1 MLIERK
7 QKARM
12 DQIQQQ
18 IKTVTVVGLI
28 ANIVLSFLKI
38 IGGFLANSHA
48 LIADGVHSISDLAS
62 DFLVLWASKKS
73 AVQAD
78 DDHPY
83 GHERI
88 QTVATIVFGLLL
100 ILVAIGIAYDAIMR
114 LFMPAKLLELTSLG
128 IIIAALSVIIK
139 ELLFRYTINAAKRIN
154 SPILKAN
161 AWHHRSDALSS
172 IVVMIG
178 IIGVLLGFKYLD
190 PLASI
195 VVTLMIGHV
204 AYELIKNCVLELIDT
219 GIEKNLIK
227 KLKIKIQAI
236 DGVLG
241 LHQLRTRHM
250 GQQILADVHIIVA
263 NYISVSE
270 GHRIS
275 DEVVRELKN
284 ILKNQEN
291 VVKDIIVHIDS
302 EDDTMGNST
311 KHLPLRSV
319 ISQQIRQVLQNI
331 NSNFSLQDKN
341 IILHYLEGKI
351 NIDLILPLKDC
362 KHQEQLIID
371 QLREIENINQVKILF
386 VNY

>member
-1 MLIERK
+1 MLIQRK

>member
-1 MLIERK
+1 MLIQRK

-18 IKTVTVVGLI
+18 IKTVTVIGLI

-371 QLREIENINQVKILF
+371 QIMEIENINQVKILF